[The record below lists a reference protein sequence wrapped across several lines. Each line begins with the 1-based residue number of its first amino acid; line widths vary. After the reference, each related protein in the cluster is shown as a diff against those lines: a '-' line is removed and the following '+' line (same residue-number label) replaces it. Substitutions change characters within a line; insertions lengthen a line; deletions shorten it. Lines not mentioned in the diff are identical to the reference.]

1 MLDSTEMLMY
11 GDEAWSVIESLKL
24 PALII
29 APFLISIKNLVFLTG
44 RFFVAIALGSDPFR
58 HWNKNCPSE
67 MRLFEMLPF
76 YQVKSKL
83 KDLDLG

>member
-1 MLDSTEMLMY
+1 MIVAGGRGESSSLLDSTEMLMY

-58 HWNKNCPSE
+58 HWNK
-67 MRLFEMLPF
+67 
-76 YQVKSKL
+76 KSTNN
-83 KDLDLG
+83 